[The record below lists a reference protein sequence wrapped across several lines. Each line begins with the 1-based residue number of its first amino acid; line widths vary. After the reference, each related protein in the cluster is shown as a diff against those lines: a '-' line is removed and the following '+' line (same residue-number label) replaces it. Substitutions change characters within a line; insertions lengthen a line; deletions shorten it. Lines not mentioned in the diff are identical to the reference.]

1 MQTYNLTPP
10 DSVQF
15 TGLRLIVFVGV
26 IHEIG
31 KQLYFHVACVPR
43 MIILTIK
50 VQEILQY

>member
-1 MQTYNLTPP
+1 MQTYHLTPP

-31 KQLYFHVACVPR
+31 KQLYFHAVPR
-43 MIILTIK
+43 MIIRTIK